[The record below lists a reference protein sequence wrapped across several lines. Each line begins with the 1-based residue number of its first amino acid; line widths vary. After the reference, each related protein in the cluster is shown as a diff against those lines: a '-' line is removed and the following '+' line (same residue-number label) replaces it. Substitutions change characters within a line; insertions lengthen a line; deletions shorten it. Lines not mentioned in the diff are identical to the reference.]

1 ICVDVKKRPIDF
13 SSYFIFSYYCAGVI
27 GFVTGVVVLEI
38 LPLAEI
44 TLLENGA
51 TVNVGIL
58 ILFEKKAPGPVGF
71 RGTIH

>member
-1 ICVDVKKRPIDF
+1 KNVPLISPRISF
-13 SSYFIFSYYCAGVI
+13 FSYYCAGVI
-27 GFVTGVVVLEI
+27 GFVTGVVVSEI

-44 TLLENGA
+44 TLLESGA